1 MSNYLA
7 IATVTAALRSIL
19 QEAATVAVPG
29 ATVTLKRPDHA
40 NTENA
45 DKASINLYLY
55 QASPNT
61 TWRNADLPT
70 RLADGRLL
78 QRPQIAM
85 DLYYLLSFYGS
96 ELEME
101 PQRLLGNVALALHTQ
116 AILQADTI
124 QQAINNISF
133 LAQSDLSKQVEQVKF
148 NALNLSLE
156 ELSKLWSVFFQ
167 VPYTLSIAYS
177 ASAVLIDADITPI
190 EVLPV
195 LTRNI
200 RVQPE
205 VK

>member
-7 IATVTAALRSIL
+7 IATVTAALRDIL
-19 QEAATVAVPG
+19 QEAATAAVPS

-40 NTENA
+40 NAENA

-55 QASPNT
+55 QVIPNT

-70 RLADGRLL
+70 RSFDGRLL
-78 QRPQIAM
+78 QRPQIAL

-96 ELEME
+96 ELEIE
-101 PQRLLGNVALALHTQ
+101 PQRLLGNAALALHTQ
-116 AILQADTI
+116 PMLQADTI
-124 QQAINNISF
+124 QQAIGNTSF
-133 LAQSDLSKQVEQVKF
+133 LTQSDLFKQVELVKF
-148 NALNLSLE
+148 HALNMSLE
-156 ELSKLWSVFFQ
+156 ELAKLWSVFFQ
-167 VPYTLSIAYS
+167 VPYTLSIAYC
-177 ASAVLIDADITPI
+177 ASAILIDADITPI

-200 RVQPE
+200 HVQPE